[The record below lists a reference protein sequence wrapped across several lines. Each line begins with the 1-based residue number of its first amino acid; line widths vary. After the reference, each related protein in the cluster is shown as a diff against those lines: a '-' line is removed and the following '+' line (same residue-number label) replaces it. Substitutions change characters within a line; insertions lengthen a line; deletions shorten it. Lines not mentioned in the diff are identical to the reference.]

1 MTQNFRGME
10 ATINMFGTIIKD
22 QYQPPKAVLLGD
34 LRVLRGDLK
43 KVNLKDIYNFPFMR
57 VCKYLN
63 QIWYIQSFLDKPVH
77 NIEPVKAPPLLVPSG
92 EMFNICVSRN
102 SKNAL
107 PGSVLRFLCKAFS
120 KLSFHYEKQFF
131 LNDSLKIQIMCKLF
145 PYEKSEYSQSTFI
158 DSFLFRFDLFLLLFS
173 LLSGFLYSKPFR
185 NNYHC
190 ITVGEVSKYG
200 EIRTRE
206 TSVFGDFSRI
216 VFFVE
221 MQLGKGTLES
231 DLWRRPETTLE

>member
-43 KVNLKDIYNFPFMR
+43 KVNLKDIYDFPFMR

-107 PGSVLRFLCKAFS
+107 PGSVLRFLCKTFS

-131 LNDSLKIQIMCKLF
+131 LNDSLKFKLCVNYF
-145 PYEKSEYSQSTFI
+145 RMKKANTRKALSLTVSFFASTSFCYC
-158 DSFLFRFDLFLLLFS
+158 FLFCLDFCI
-173 LLSGFLYSKPFR
+173 LSHFEII
-185 NNYHC
+185 
-190 ITVGEVSKYG
+190 ITVS
-200 EIRTRE
+200 
-206 TSVFGDFSRI
+206 
-216 VFFVE
+216 
-221 MQLGKGTLES
+221 L
-231 DLWRRPETTLE
+231 

>member
-1 MTQNFRGME
+1 MIFSRDYYGLVINVHKIASQKLVSMTQNFRGME

-63 QIWYIQSFLDKPVH
+63 QIYIQSFLGKPVH

-92 EMFNICVSRN
+92 EMFNICVSRYF
-102 SKNAL
+102 KNAL
-107 PGSVLRFLCKAFS
+107 PGSVLRFLCKTFS

-145 PYEKSEYSQSTFI
+145 PYEK
-158 DSFLFRFDLFLLLFS
+158 
-173 LLSGFLYSKPFR
+173 K
-185 NNYHC
+185 
-190 ITVGEVSKYG
+190 
-200 EIRTRE
+200 
-206 TSVFGDFSRI
+206 RI
-216 VFFVE
+216 
-221 MQLGKGTLES
+221 LAS
-231 DLWRRPETTLE
+231 SII